1 MATPRETLKYYFRK
15 YALPTEQQ
23 FAELIDAFVHK
34 DEDML
39 TQEKI
44 DGLTAALESKVST
57 ETLDQY
63 KAEVQAMIEEATTG
77 GSNISERLDTAE
89 DNIAGHETR
98 IQALE
103 SAQGG
108 SAVITVDAELSSES
122 ENPVQ
127 NKVITSALQS
137 KANNTD
143 LQNLQTLVESF
154 LNDAD
159 ASEATI
165 NKWKELESFL
175 SGITDQ
181 ETLSGLLASLKEE
194 IIALIPEPQQGNFVK
209 QITDLDTYEGTTG
222 EIVQYIGQTTS
233 TRTRGFF
240 YERKE
245 GDAVSLPAHTSRLHI
260 VNLELKDGVEEDL
273 NGWYVPTDDTLTYCL
288 PNTMNTGARVYGLPL
303 NANSQYVTQSQGLKT
318 LGEVTNVYS
327 SGYTEFAS
335 GQSFTAAE
343 MQRLN
348 DETKYLQST
357 IWENVQTGKKIILW
371 SNYNRSSY
379 DLVSTNTYD
388 TILATDEAVITGVYS
403 GISSSGD
410 EQNTIWKDPEDTIEI
425 GSSPASWQVI
435 PTGPCVG

>member
-44 DGLTAALESKVST
+44 DGLTAALKSKVSA
-57 ETLDQY
+57 ETLEQY
-63 KAEVQAMIEEATTG
+63 KAEVQAMIEEASSG
-77 GSNISERLDTAE
+77 VSNITERLDTAE

-103 SAQGG
+103 SAQDG
-108 SAVITVDAELSSES
+108 SAVITVDAELSTES

-127 NKVITSALQS
+127 NKVIASALQS

-143 LQNLQTLVESF
+143 LQNLQSLVESF

-181 ETLSGLLASLKEE
+181 ETLSGLLAALKEE

-240 YERKE
+240 YEKKA
-245 GDAVSLPAHTSRLHI
+245 G
-260 VNLELKDGVEEDL
+260 EE
-273 NGWYVPTDDTLTYCL
+273 
-288 PNTMNTGARVYGLPL
+288 
-303 NANSQYVTQSQGLKT
+303 K
-318 LGEVTNVYS
+318 EVTIFYE
-327 SGYTEFAS
+327 GKDCYTDVSKNLGIE
-335 GQSFTAAE
+335 
-343 MQRLN
+343 
-348 DETKYLQST
+348 
-357 IWENVQTGKKIILW
+357 
-371 SNYNRSSY
+371 NYNRLYQDYGMTDYGFCTLVDGKTLPAYSVEGVTGAFVFKDYHAIGDFYTDTYAYRITDSNLTEDDSTITIGSRTFDKSHEIQMPIWRTSNGKY
-379 DLVSTNTYD
+379 IASTPRQGDYVQYWVGLTDDLKPYCFGEMNYAQDPTTD
-388 TILATDEAVITGVYS
+388 TITTD
-403 GISSSGD
+403 
-410 EQNTIWKDPEDTIEI
+410 P
-425 GSSPASWQVI
+425 SWQVI
-435 PTGPCVG
+435 PVGPCVG

>member
-57 ETLDQY
+57 ETLEQY
-63 KAEVQAMIEEATTG
+63 KAEVQAMIDNATTSG
-77 GSNISERLDTAE
+77 TNISDRLDTAE

-108 SAVITVDAELSSES
+108 SADITVDAGLSTES

-127 NKVITSALQS
+127 NKVIASVLQS

-143 LQNLQTLVESF
+143 LQNLQSLVESF

-181 ETLSGLLASLKEE
+181 ETLSGLLAALKEE

-209 QITDLDTYEGTTG
+209 QISDLDTYEGTTG
-222 EIVQYIGQTTS
+222 EIVQYIGTTTQS
-233 TRTRGFF
+233 FTRGFF

-245 GDAVSLPAHTSRLHI
+245 PVTGSSTVTVTESSNPEYYPVGDYTTQDPDGFETTWTAVF
-260 VNLELKDGVEEDL
+260 VDGTRRSITGTLYHYHGPTGMEYWTHMAPDAINQ
-273 NGWYVPTDDTLTYCL
+273 NGFV
-288 PNTMNTGARVYGLPL
+288 
-303 NANSQYVTQSQGLKT
+303 
-318 LGEVTNVYS
+318 
-327 SGYTEFAS
+327 
-335 GQSFTAAE
+335 
-343 MQRLN
+343 
-348 DETKYLQST
+348 
-357 IWENVQTGKKIILW
+357 
-371 SNYNRSSY
+371 
-379 DLVSTNTYD
+379 
-388 TILATDEAVITGVYS
+388 ILAMNFNTLNYSNTFPATATSTDPT
-403 GISSSGD
+403 
-410 EQNTIWKDPEDTIEI
+410 
-425 GSSPASWQVI
+425 PASWQVI

>member
-44 DGLTAALESKVST
+44 DGLTAALESKVSA
-57 ETLDQY
+57 ETLEQY
-63 KAEVQAMIEEATTG
+63 KAEVQAMIEEASSG
-77 GSNISERLDTAE
+77 VSNISERLDTAD

-98 IQALE
+98 IKALE
-103 SAQGG
+103 QAEG
-108 SAVITVDAELSSES
+108 VTVDEYLSDTS

-127 NKVITSALQS
+127 NKTVFSALEE
-137 KANNTD
+137 KASQTEF
-143 LQNLQTLVESF
+143 QNLQSLVESF

-181 ETLSGLLASLKEE
+181 ETLSGLLAALKEE

-209 QITDLDTYEGTTG
+209 QIADLDSYEGAEG
-222 EIVQYIGQTTS
+222 EIVQYVGTTTQS
-233 TRTRGFF
+233 FTRGFF

-245 GDAVSLPAHTSRLHI
+245 GEEVSLPAHTSRLHI

-288 PNTMNTGARVYGLPL
+288 PNTMNTGNRVYGLPL
-303 NANSQYVTQSQGLKT
+303 NANSQYISQSQGLKT

-348 DETKYLQST
+348 DETKYFQST
-357 IWENVQTGKKIILW
+357 IWENVQTGKKIIVW
-371 SNYNRSSY
+371 SDYNSSSY
-379 DLVSTNTYD
+379 NLVSTNSND
-388 TILATDEAVITGVYS
+388 TILATDGAVITGIYF
-403 GISSSGD
+403 GKSSSGD

-425 GSSPASWQVI
+425 GSTPASWQVI
-435 PTGPCVG
+435 PVGPCVG